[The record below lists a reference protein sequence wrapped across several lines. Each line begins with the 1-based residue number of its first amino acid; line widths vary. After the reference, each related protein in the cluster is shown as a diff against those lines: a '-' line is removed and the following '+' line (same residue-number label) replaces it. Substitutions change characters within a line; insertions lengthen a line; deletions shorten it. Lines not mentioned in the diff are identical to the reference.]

1 MTKFLAIFSLVI
13 IVLLAFAACGE
24 ESTPTPAP
32 AAQAIEAEVQRS
44 VAAALADQS
53 ADFIREDAMSTEDM
67 SALVQEAIGAQAPY
81 AIPMPDHSPI
91 PGRDAEEMA
100 RHSPVLSTVKY
111 GGVSTDRACLR
122 RVAAPI
128 MSTWAVPTPWQ
139 GGRGAITGVASEQ
152 ALDGNR

>member
-53 ADFIREDAMSTEDM
+53 ADSIREDAMSTEDM

-81 AIPMPDHSPI
+81 TIPISQSTPKTEVLMGGGLGCRWEWWNWSWRLI
-91 PGRDAEEMA
+91 P
-100 RHSPVLSTVKY
+100 
-111 GGVSTDRACLR
+111 
-122 RVAAPI
+122 
-128 MSTWAVPTPWQ
+128 
-139 GGRGAITGVASEQ
+139 
-152 ALDGNR
+152 